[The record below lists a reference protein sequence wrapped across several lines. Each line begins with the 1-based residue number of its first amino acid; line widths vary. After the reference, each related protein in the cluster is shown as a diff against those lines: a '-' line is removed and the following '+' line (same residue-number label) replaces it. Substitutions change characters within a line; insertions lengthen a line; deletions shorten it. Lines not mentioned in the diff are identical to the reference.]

1 MKPIHTLGLTALL
14 VAACMG
20 STVQPASATSMLHRN
35 IVDLIEIS
43 ELIVTGTVV
52 NISDGFG
59 NGVPYTE
66 VTVEVEESI
75 KGNVPD
81 IYSFRQFG
89 LLEPRS
95 VGNGLRYL
103 GVSPDGWPRF
113 ETGEEVLLFLYKEA
127 SETGLRTTVG
137 LFQGKFQKV
146 NKQYEN
152 GIRNRGLFQ
161 DVSVGAGLLTP
172 AEERMLEARGGPVR
186 AATLTSF
193 VRKAV
198 RGRWVEERKL
208 RHVD

>member
-1 MKPIHTLGLTALL
+1 MKPVHTLGLTFLL
-14 VAACMG
+14 AAACMG
-20 STVQPASATSMLHRN
+20 LTVLPASATSMLHRN

-43 ELIVTGTVV
+43 ELIVAGTVV
-52 NISDGFG
+52 NISDGFE

-66 VTVEVEESI
+66 VTVEVEESL

-81 IYSFRQFG
+81 TYSFRQFG

-113 ETGEEVLLFLYKEA
+113 EVGEEVLLFLYEPAK
-127 SETGLRTTVG
+127 ETGLRTTVG
-137 LFQGKFQKV
+137 LFQGKFHKTNQ
-146 NKQYEN
+146 QYEN

-161 DVSVGAGLLTP
+161 SVSVRAGLLNP
-172 AEERMLEARGGPVR
+172 AEERMLEAKGGPVR
-186 AATLTSF
+186 AATLISF

-208 RHVD
+208 QHVD